1 MAETTT
7 VNPPSFQLPYLQY
20 GMEQARGLY
29 ETGGP
34 NYFPNK
40 TYVPFSGQTE
50 AALGLTEN
58 RALMGSPVDRAM
70 QSYITGT
77 LGNTGMGQPAF
88 NYYSSMM
95 NQFSGSPYGTPQMS
109 QPLQNPMAQPPSMP
123 AGPMQ
128 FPESPSTGQPIIG
141 RPMPQGP
148 QTVGKYGQPIGR
160 PMHQGIRDESG
171 RLMPAP
177 GEPNTPEFNA
187 LKAKRAQL
195 QEQMKT
201 IPRSIRGGSNEFGQ
215 NPRPSITSFGPKYNP
230 TQKEIDDLA
239 RYKSILSQQKE
250 IDSQIS
256 AMMPNQ
262 GFGVQLDSPTLSL
275 EPQPILPQPMP
286 SQPMANAVPAPAV
299 PRPLPPNPFNLNAA
313 QNQIDATLSGNYL
326 NANPYLDQAF
336 DLASKKVTD
345 AYTKSVIPALNAS
358 FAGAGG
364 SGSGIQR
371 ELALDAS
378 ERLGTSLGSLAS
390 DIYGQNYQ
398 NERARQ
404 ADAARLAG
412 NLYSVGGQDVVN
424 RANAA
429 LRAREVA
436 LNNAINQGK
445 LGLDA
450 ASGYGNLLS
459 QIGTLQGR
467 AAQLAPTAS
476 ALDYANIDRLGGV
489 GQAVEGKAN
498 QILQDQINRFN
509 YYQNRPEQN
518 LANYMGYITGNY
530 GQDQTT
536 NFDKGSSALNAL
548 GGASVLGSL
557 FNEIGG
563 QGAGWWGAGLGA
575 LGGLLAS

>member
-88 NYYSSMM
+88 NYYSNMM

-128 FPESPSTGQPIIG
+128 FPEPPSTSKPIIG

-177 GEPNTPEFNA
+177 PLSSTFKNVTPERLQKAEEERRKYLERNNGVDKHNLADDVYNFMSKQPGDIGYA
-187 LKAKRAQL
+187 TGGPVVPEFLKK
-195 QEQMKT
+195 KT
-201 IPRSIRGGSNEFGQ
+201 KPPSNQVDSGSIVTRGGQ
-215 NPRPSITSFGPKYNP
+215 PVQPTPPDPMTARPI
-230 TQKEIDDLA
+230 
-239 RYKSILSQQKE
+239 
-250 IDSQIS
+250 
-256 AMMPNQ
+256 
-262 GFGVQLDSPTLSL
+262 
-275 EPQPILPQPMP
+275 P
-286 SQPMANAVPAPAV
+286 SQPMANAMPAPAV

-518 LANYMGYITGNY
+518 LANYMGYVTGDLGREQVKNY
-530 GQDQTT
+530 
-536 NFDKGSSALNAL
+536 DKGSSALNAL
-548 GGASVLGSL
+548 GGAAALGDL
-557 FNEIGG
+557 FNKIGG
-563 QGAGWWGAGLGA
+563 GNAGWWGAGLGA

>member
-88 NYYSSMM
+88 NYYSNMM

-109 QPLQNPMAQPPSMP
+109 QPFQNPMAQSPMLPSPPLSSYFKNVTPERLQKAEEERRKYLERNNGVDKHNLADDVYNFMSKQPGDTGYATGGPVVPEFLKKKTKPPSNQVDS
-123 AGPMQ
+123 G
-128 FPESPSTGQPIIG
+128 SIVTRVTRGGQPVQPTPPD
-141 RPMPQGP
+141 PM
-148 QTVGKYGQPIGR
+148 T
-160 PMHQGIRDESG
+160 
-171 RLMPAP
+171 
-177 GEPNTPEFNA
+177 
-187 LKAKRAQL
+187 
-195 QEQMKT
+195 
-201 IPRSIRGGSNEFGQ
+201 
-215 NPRPSITSFGPKYNP
+215 
-230 TQKEIDDLA
+230 A
-239 RYKSILSQQKE
+239 R
-250 IDSQIS
+250 
-256 AMMPNQ
+256 
-262 GFGVQLDSPTLSL
+262 
-275 EPQPILPQPMP
+275 PMP

-398 NERARQ
+398 AERGRQ
-404 ADAARLAG
+404 ADAA
-412 NLYSVGGQDVVN
+412 SI
-424 RANAA
+424 
-429 LRAREVA
+429 A

-450 ASGYGNLLS
+450 AAGYGNLLS

-557 FNEIGG
+557 FNELGG